1 MGSHTHTKI
10 GIGDFAICQKGE
22 LGLILWEKVCVDKRT
37 KKKYILYHGINL
49 NPDKIGL
56 NWQSR
61 NPTKVNKSYVKK
73 MFKPKSLVGGI
84 PRMTACRDEI
94 MGNLEGT
101 RQK

>member
-1 MGSHTHTKI
+1 MGI
-10 GIGDFAICQKGE
+10 DIGDFATCQKGE

-61 NPTKVNKSYVKK
+61 SPTKVTKSQAKRL
-73 MFKPKSLVGGI
+73 F
-84 PRMTACRDEI
+84 RFNT
-94 MGNLEGT
+94 
-101 RQK
+101 Q